1 MNWRVLTMS
10 DLDHYLT
17 DEVVERAAKAMADDW
32 DPERY
37 PVLAAMF
44 RDYAQTALSAVLP
57 DIIWQAKAEAL
68 AEGDGYHTHEELYE
82 YRMLYNALA
91 ANAMPDRA
99 VKSWRHSDGEMC
111 FGGGW
116 FVVYLDL
123 PTGQVSNHYKAEF
136 WDMFDVPEVDL
147 APEYD
152 GHTPAEAA
160 NRLRADIIR
169 QAKAEAGVVRE
180 VEPTLQAMLEYGSAI
195 RGDWSDFDGRSMK
208 AIIEDWVQE
217 ILAPDPS
224 HTAEWHRRDLGMCM
238 AGGGHWCGRWGYC
251 DDECGCEPC
260 TTERGERNE

>member
-1 MNWRVLTMS
+1 MS
-10 DLDHYLT
+10 DIDRYLT
-17 DEVVERAAKAMADDW
+17 DEVAEKAARAVAEW
-32 DPERY
+32 EHEWPEWEGA
-37 PVLAAMF
+37 P
-44 RDYAQTALSAVLP
+44 DYIREDYMITARAALSAALP
-57 DIIWQAKAEAL
+57 DIIRQAKVEAL

-169 QAKAEAGVVRE
+169 QPNPYRPSISKE
-180 VEPTLQAMLEYGSAI
+180 
-195 RGDWSDFDGRSMK
+195 SDY
-208 AIIEDWVQE
+208 E
-217 ILAPDPS
+217 
-224 HTAEWHRRDLGMCM
+224 
-238 AGGGHWCGRWGYC
+238 
-251 DDECGCEPC
+251 
-260 TTERGERNE
+260 